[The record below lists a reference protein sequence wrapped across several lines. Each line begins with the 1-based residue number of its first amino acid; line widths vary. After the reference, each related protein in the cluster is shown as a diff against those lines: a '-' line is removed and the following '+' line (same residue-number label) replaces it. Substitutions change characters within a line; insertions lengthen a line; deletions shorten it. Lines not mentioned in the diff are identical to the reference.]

1 MSNIQ
6 QMLGMNGGSFQ
17 KAEQMALDRIAQ
29 GLTETWLDLALLM
42 HVQGNIDGTRQAQA
56 EYEKL
61 YPNCP
66 RLRFGRTW
74 FKLYDGDLKGGL
86 EHVEAGRVIGCLGEH
101 DFSKFQCPRWDGKAD
116 LTGKTVV
123 LYGEGGHGDQIM
135 GLRSARW
142 LAELGAVVTVACA
155 KPLMG
160 LFASQREY
168 AVVDSAYAHAVQA
181 DYWVPMMSGFGMC
194 NRTWNTIWTGP
205 YIRPPVSDV
214 WERIIEKGNRLNV
227 GIRWRGNPEFEHE
240 QLRWFPPEL
249 MFQITKLEGAN
260 FWSLQKDEPQVK
272 LPGNVNDLEPLLGNW
287 EQTAAAISQMDLV
300 ITSCT
305 SIAHLAAAMNKP
317 TWVVVPVMPY
327 YPWARPGRTSN
338 WYPSVTLFR
347 QRCYNDWIPPFMEI
361 EECLKRKL
369 KPTGVTEVGLEEFC
383 AEHQPSKF
391 KDNWF
396 VSGAELS
403 VIEGLIKKHK
413 VTSVLEI
420 GINKGET
427 AKKLLDACPEITRYT
442 GIEITEDSASSM
454 NQHQQHERVYA
465 GKEVGALVKDDKRV
479 KVFIAK
485 NGSGDFHT
493 KEKFDLVFIDGNHAM
508 GYVWTDIELSK
519 RVDARVVV
527 WHDYGTEP
535 GVTQAVDEVGAG
547 VVRVMKTRV
556 AYQVRR

>member
-29 GLTETWLDLALLM
+29 GMTETWLDLALLM

-61 YPNCP
+61 YPDCP

-86 EHVEAGRVIGCLGEH
+86 EHVEAGRAIGCRGEH
-101 DFSKFQCPRWDGKAD
+101 DFSKFRYPRWDGRAD

-135 GLRSARW
+135 GLRTARW
-142 LAELGAVVTVACA
+142 LTELGAVVTVACSRA
-155 KPLMG
+155 LMG

-168 AVVDSAYAHAVQA
+168 TVIDSTFAYAAHA

-194 NRTWNTIWTGP
+194 RRTWDTIWTGP
-205 YIRPPVSDV
+205 YIRPPVSAV
-214 WERIIEKGNRLNV
+214 WSRIIPKTDNLNI

-249 MFQITKLEGAN
+249 MLQITKLKGAN
-260 FWSLQKDEPQVK
+260 FWSLQKDDPQVA
-272 LPGNVNDLEPLLGNW
+272 LPDHVNNLEPLLGDW
-287 EQTAAAISQMDLV
+287 EQTAAAIAQMDLV

-327 YPWARPGRTSN
+327 YPWARPGRRSN

-347 QRCYNDWIPPFMEI
+347 QRCYNDWIPPFIEI

-369 KPTGVTEVGLEEFC
+369 KPTGVTEIGLEEFYE
-383 AEHQPSKF
+383 EHKPSKF
-391 KDNWF
+391 ANNWF
-396 VSGAELS
+396 VEGAELS
-403 VIEGLIKKHK
+403 VLEGLIKKH
-413 VTSVLEI
+413 SVKTILEI

-427 AKKLLDACPEITRYT
+427 AKKLLGACPEITRYT
-442 GIEITEDSASSM
+442 GIEITEDAASDM
-454 NQHQQHERVYA
+454 NQHQQHERTYA
-465 GKEVGALVKDDKRV
+465 GKEVGALAKGDKRV
-479 KVFIAK
+479 KIFMSK
-485 NGSGDFHT
+485 NGSRDFHT
-493 KEKFDLVFIDGNHAM
+493 NEKFDMVFIDGNHAL
-508 GYVWTDIELSK
+508 GWVWSDIELSK
-519 RVDARVVV
+519 RVGARVIA

-556 AYQVRR
+556 AYQVRE